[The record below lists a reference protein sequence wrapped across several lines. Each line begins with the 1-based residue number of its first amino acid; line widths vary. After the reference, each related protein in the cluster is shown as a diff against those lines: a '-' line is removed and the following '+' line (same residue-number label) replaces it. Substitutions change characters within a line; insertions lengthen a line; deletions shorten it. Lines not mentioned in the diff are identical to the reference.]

1 VGAELT
7 QRPDAIE
14 LETPTVS
21 PQSRGW
27 LGIIGRRVLA
37 MVLILAV
44 LTLLIFSLLYLAPGS
59 AERALAGK
67 RATPE
72 QLAALRL
79 KYHLNDPFF
88 VQYGHWIWRAVH
100 GDLGTSIR
108 TGEPVSTLIV
118 GRFGTTLT
126 LGIYSFLIIMAL
138 GMPIGVYA
146 ALRRGSLQDRAI
158 ALLGTFTYS
167 APVFAVGLLL
177 LWLFAVKLGWFPL
190 YGNGSGFFDRLYHLT
205 LPAIAI
211 ASGQVAYI
219 VWLTRASLVGV
230 LERDYITFARA
241 RGSLFGRQ
249 RGPPPPRLLV
259 RYIVRNGLVPIVTAS
274 GLVLGSLVVGATVVE
289 ITFGVEGVGALLVQS
304 VNFKD
309 IAVVQGLSLI
319 IGLLVMVA
327 NLATDLMYMVV
338 DPRIQVR

>member
-1 VGAELT
+1 VSAELT
-7 QRPDAIE
+7 QQRPDAVD
-14 LETPTVS
+14 LDTPAFV

-59 AERALAGK
+59 AEQALAGK

-72 QLAALRL
+72 QLAALRI

-88 VQYGHWIWRAVH
+88 VQYWHWLWRALH

-108 TGEPVSTLIV
+108 TGQAVSTLILE
-118 GRFGTTLT
+118 RFSTTFM
-126 LGIYSFLIIMAL
+126 LGIYAFLITMVL

-146 ALRRGSLQDRAI
+146 ALRRGSLQDRGI
-158 ALLGTFTYS
+158 ALVGTFTYS

-177 LWLFAVKLGWFPL
+177 LWVFAVKLGWFPL
-190 YGNGSGFFDRLYHLT
+190 YGTGSGFFDRLYHLT
-205 LPAIAI
+205 LPAIALAI
-211 ASGQVAYI
+211 GQVAYI

-241 RGSLFGRQ
+241 RGIPR
-249 RGPPPPRLLV
+249 PRLLV
-259 RYIVRNGLVPIVTAS
+259 RYIVRNGLVPIVTAG
-274 GLVLGSLVVGATVVE
+274 GLVLGSLIVGATVIE
-289 ITFGVEGVGALLVQS
+289 ITFGVEGVGALLVES

-309 IAVVQGLSLI
+309 IAVVQALSLM
-319 IGLLVMVA
+319 IGVLVMGA

-338 DPRIQVR
+338 DPRITVQ

>member
-1 VGAELT
+1 MSAELAQ

-14 LETPTVS
+14 LEAQAVV

-59 AERALAGK
+59 AEQALAGK

-72 QLAALRL
+72 QLAALRV

-88 VQYGHWIWRAVH
+88 VQYWHWLWRALH
-100 GDLGTSIR
+100 GDFGTSIR
-108 TGEPVSTLIV
+108 TGQPVSTLIV
-118 GRFGTTLT
+118 ERFSTTFM
-126 LGIYSFLIIMAL
+126 LGIYAFLITMAL

-146 ALRRGSLQDRAI
+146 ALRRGSLQDRGI
-158 ALLGTFTYS
+158 ALVGTFTYS

-190 YGNGSGFFDRLYHLT
+190 YGTGSGFFDRLYHLT
-205 LPAIAI
+205 LPAIAL

-241 RGSLFGRQ
+241 RGIAR
-249 RGPPPPRLLV
+249 PRLLT
-259 RYIVRNGLVPIVTAS
+259 RYIVRNGLVPIVTAG
-274 GLVLGSLVVGATVVE
+274 GLVLGSLIVGATVIE
-289 ITFGVEGVGALLVQS
+289 ITFGVEGVGALLVES

-309 IAVVQGLSLI
+309 IAVVQALSLM
-319 IGLLVMVA
+319 IGLLVMGA